1 MLNNTKVLIIGY
13 GSIAKKHIK
22 ILKFLLPN
30 LDIAILRVKSKKKA
44 GNYKTFWSLK
54 DAINFKPKII
64 YICSGSNKH
73 IFYFKKFKNITKN
86 IFIEK
91 PLSND
96 LGDVKNLI
104 IPSKNNFQV
113 GYFLRFHPLI
123 NQIQKIIIKKNF
135 GNVKLAKIHVG
146 QHLSQWR
153 KINYEKS
160 VTAKKKLGGGALL
173 ELSHEI
179 DYAVNLFGYPKYVYC
194 VKKKL
199 SNLKIQTEDSVN
211 IIFEYAKDDKIIEI
225 SLNMFEKFKS
235 RSLKI
240 IFENSTLELDLLKNS
255 LFKKQK
261 KVKLIKDLGTKYTK
275 KLFFLQTNLFL
286 KKSINNYKN
295 KFKEKT
301 IDNNFSSISSSVKLM
316 KIIHYLNLSNKMNK
330 KIQVRY

>member
-1 MLNNTKVLIIGY
+1 MLNKNKVLIIGY

-30 LDIAILRVKSKKKA
+30 LDMAVLRVKSKKKA
-44 GNYKTFWSLK
+44 GRYKTFWTLK
-54 DAINFKPKII
+54 DAIIFNPKIV

-91 PLSND
+91 PLSDD
-96 LGDVKNLI
+96 LSSVKNLSI
-104 IPSKNNFQV
+104 QSKNNFQV
-113 GYFLRFHPLI
+113 GYFLRFHLLI
-123 NQIQKIIIKKNF
+123 SQIYKIIKKKNF
-135 GNVKLAKIHVG
+135 GSVRTVKIHVG

-153 KINYEKS
+153 KINYGKS
-160 VTAKKKLGGGALL
+160 VSAKKELGGGALL

-179 DYAVNLFGYPKYVYC
+179 DYAVYLFGYPKYVYC

-240 IFENSTLELDLLKNS
+240 VFENSTLELDLLKNS
-255 LFKKQK
+255 LFNKQK
-261 KVKLIKDLGTKYTK
+261 KVKLIKNLGTKYTE
-275 KLFFLQTNLFL
+275 KLFFVQSNHFL
-286 KKSINNYKN
+286 KKSINNYKSRY
-295 KFKEKT
+295 KENMY
-301 IDNNFSSISSSVKLM
+301 NNIFTDIKSSVKLM
-316 KIIHYLNLSNKMNK
+316 KIIYCLNLSNKMNK
-330 KIQVRY
+330 KIQVKY

>member
-1 MLNNTKVLIIGY
+1 MLNNNKVLIIGY

-22 ILKFLLPN
+22 IIKFLLPN
-30 LDIAILRVKSKKKA
+30 LDMAILRVKSKKKA
-44 GNYKTFWSLK
+44 DNYKTFWALK
-54 DAINFKPKII
+54 DAINFNPNIV

-96 LGDVKNLI
+96 FSIVKNLI
-104 IPSKNNFQV
+104 VQSKNNFQV
-113 GYFLRFHPLI
+113 GYFLRFHSLI
-123 NQIQKIIIKKNF
+123 NQIRKIIKKENF
-135 GNVKLAKIHVG
+135 GRVKSVKIHVG

-153 KINYEKS
+153 KIDYDKS
-160 VTAKKKLGGGALL
+160 VSAKKKLGGGALL

-179 DYAVNLFGYPKYVYC
+179 DYALYLFGYPKYVYC

-225 SLNMFEKFKS
+225 SLNMFETFKS

-240 IFENSTLELDLLKNS
+240 VFENSTLELDLLKNS
-255 LFKKQK
+255 LFNKQK
-261 KVKLIKDLGTKYTK
+261 KVKLVKRLGTEYIK
-275 KLFFLQTNLFL
+275 KLFFLQSNQFL
-286 KKSINNYKN
+286 KKSIKDYKTKLKDN
-295 KFKEKT
+295 VSN
-301 IDNNFSSISSSVKLM
+301 NNFADIRSSVKLM
-316 KIIHYLNLSNKMNK
+316 KIIHHLNLSNKMNK